1 MRHGNKNN
9 ALGRKK
15 AHRDSMLSN
24 MACSLIEHKRIETT
38 LAKAK
43 ALRIFVEPL
52 ITKSKEDST
61 HSRRT
66 VFSYLRSKEATT
78 TLFRDVAPKVADRPG
93 GYTRIIKL
101 GNRLGDAA
109 ERAMIEMVDFNT
121 TYSPKEKAGAEV
133 KRTRRSRTKAS
144 TAKAGAAKTEA
155 KTTAAEAKV
164 EPAKDGEAA
173 KETAAPAEPPAAS
186 AAPVVRLLVDGERV
200 IFNLGRRV
208 YVLDAAKLKPVL
220 AIDLEE
226 PASCLAVAGEL
237 LLVGRASGK
246 LVLYQRGEAGYQS
259 VAVADL
265 AAQQKTEPPA
275 GATAEKGNSKA
286 TEAAMQ
292 NAPEPSPAKPK
303 DAPPAT

>member
-66 VFSYLRSKEATT
+66 VFSYLRSKEATAA
-78 TLFRDVAPKVADRPG
+78 LFRDVAPKVADRPG

-109 ERAMIEMVDFNT
+109 EIAMIEMVDFNT
-121 TYSPKEKAGAEV
+121 IYSAKEKAGAEV
-133 KRTRRSRTKAS
+133 KRTRRSR
-144 TAKAGAAKTEA
+144 
-155 KTTAAEAKV
+155 
-164 EPAKDGEAA
+164 
-173 KETAAPAEPPAAS
+173 
-186 AAPVVRLLVDGERV
+186 
-200 IFNLGRRV
+200 
-208 YVLDAAKLKPVL
+208 
-220 AIDLEE
+220 
-226 PASCLAVAGEL
+226 
-237 LLVGRASGK
+237 
-246 LVLYQRGEAGYQS
+246 
-259 VAVADL
+259 
-265 AAQQKTEPPA
+265 
-275 GATAEKGNSKA
+275 SKA
-286 TEAAMQ
+286 TDASGAEVKEGAPKAA
-292 NAPEPSPAKPK
+292 AVKPK
-303 DAPPAT
+303 AEKTKATVEKPKGDAPAAKDEPKAE

>member
-66 VFSYLRSKEATT
+66 VFSYLRSKEATAA
-78 TLFRDVAPKVADRPG
+78 LFRDVAPVVAERPG

-109 ERAMIEMVDFNT
+109 ELAMIEMVDFNT
-121 TYSPKEKAGAEV
+121 LYSAKEKAGAEV
-133 KRTRRSRTKAS
+133 KRTRRSRR
-144 TAKAGAAKTEA
+144 AKPAAGAGE
-155 KTTAAEAKV
+155 TASDAAPK
-164 EPAKDGEAA
+164 AA
-173 KETAAPAEPPAAS
+173 K
-186 AAPVVRLLVDGERV
+186 GE
-200 IFNLGRRV
+200 
-208 YVLDAAKLKPVL
+208 
-220 AIDLEE
+220 
-226 PASCLAVAGEL
+226 
-237 LLVGRASGK
+237 
-246 LVLYQRGEAGYQS
+246 
-259 VAVADL
+259 
-265 AAQQKTEPPA
+265 
-275 GATAEKGNSKA
+275 ATAEK
-286 TEAAMQ
+286 
-292 NAPEPSPAKPK
+292 PAKSAPAADEEPK
-303 DAPPAT
+303 SE